1 MIVVWMVGS
10 MWVGAVLLMVLS
22 AVLSHFKVDSIGAAL
37 AANVIALVSWYAYL
51 FIAQPLLLPH
61 LPQDGWT
68 QTVVS
73 VAVLTALLAMSI
85 TFVPGIDADLLSAL
99 AAAVLVSVA
108 ESALMFGV
116 VPLFGG

>member
-1 MIVVWMVGS
+1 MIVVAMIGI
-10 MWVGAVLLMVLS
+10 MLVGAGLLMVLS

-37 AANVIALVSWYAYL
+37 AANVIAVVSWYAYL

-85 TFVPGIDADLLSAL
+85 TFVPGINADLLSAL
-99 AAAVLVSVA
+99 GAAVIVSVA
-108 ESALMFGV
+108 QSALLLSV
-116 VPLFGG
+116 VVLFGG

>member
-1 MIVVWMVGS
+1 
-10 MWVGAVLLMVLS
+10 MVLS

-37 AANVIALVSWYAYL
+37 AANVIAVVSWYAYL

-85 TFVPGIDADLLSAL
+85 TFVPGINADLLSAL
-99 AAAVLVSVA
+99 GAAVIVSVA
-108 ESALMFGV
+108 QSALLLSV
-116 VPLFGG
+116 VVLFGG